1 MALHL
6 KSTGIDFTDF
16 GDATESSELL
26 DDYEEG
32 TWTVTHTDWQFSA
45 EDGDYTK
52 IGNRVNI
59 GGYVKVGSGS
69 SSGNAWLGLPFT
81 VASDGGTGGG
91 NCIWNDMA
99 TYQSRTHLFPRAAA
113 SESNFHI
120 YCNSPSTGW
129 SVILIPD
136 TNNFIVWNMHY
147 RE

>member
-91 NCIWNDMA
+91 NCIWDDLP
-99 TYQSRTHLFPRAAA
+99 TYQSRTHLFPRPSG

-120 YCNSPSTGW
+120 YCNSPSSGW
-129 SVILIPD
+129 SVILIPG
-136 TNNFIVWNMHY
+136 TNHKIVWNFHY

>member
-6 KSTGIDFTDF
+6 KDSGVDFTDF

-69 SSGNAWLGLPFT
+69 SSGNAWIGLPFT
-81 VASDGGTGGG
+81 GGSYAGTGGG
-91 NCIWNDMA
+91 NCIWDDLP
-99 TYQSRTHLFPRAAA
+99 TYQSRPHLFPRI
-113 SESNFHI
+113 SDGSSNFHI
-120 YCNSPSTGW
+120 YCNAPGMGW
-129 SVILIPD
+129 STILIPG
-136 TNNFIVWNMHY
+136 TNNKIVYHFTYM
-147 RE
+147 E